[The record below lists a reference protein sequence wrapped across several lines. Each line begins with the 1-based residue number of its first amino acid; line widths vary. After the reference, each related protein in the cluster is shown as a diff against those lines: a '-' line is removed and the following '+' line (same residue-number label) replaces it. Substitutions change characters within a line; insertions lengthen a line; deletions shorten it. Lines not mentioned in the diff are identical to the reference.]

1 MARAGRRG
9 GDVGPLRSASLPAS
23 LLQAVFWLLLS
34 ALLLIPILLF
44 LIVAFSPA
52 LFGQGASWLTVAPFV
67 EALQGPTLQGLAN
80 SLVVGIV
87 SAGGAVAMALILAWL
102 TQRTN
107 LFGRR
112 LWTVLV
118 WVLLLAPSFLT
129 SLGWE
134 RLLEPDGLLSQLG
147 VQDQGL
153 RTLFFGPLGVIVL
166 LAIKGIP
173 FAYLAVSAALGAV
186 GREFE
191 DAVRVHGGGR
201 RQALTVVLRLLMP
214 AIWSGFAIVFAEA
227 ISDFG
232 VASTIAA
239 TARFPVATTTLY
251 DAVDNFPANFPV
263 AAAVGWLLVAAVG
276 LALLGQALALRDR
289 SYQVL
294 SGRTRPGA
302 RTQLSHTAQATW
314 IAIVGAFFLVAI
326 GAPIVGAVSAS
337 LQSGSG
343 KAVRLSA
350 SNYTNLLAHPGPLG
364 PLQLSGGLAA
374 VAATLSIV
382 VSAAIARALTARR
395 GGVLARALDWTLLAA
410 VGLPGIVLGAGY
422 IFAYNLPFW
431 QAVGLPLYGTLFLLG
446 MAYVANSLP
455 SATRLLVGPMAQ
467 FQRTLQ
473 DAARVH
479 GIGGVR
485 AWLSIVLP
493 LLSRSL
499 LWAWIF
505 GFTGIVFELPLSQL
519 LYPPNQEPLSV
530 AITHALAT
538 YDYGPGTALMVVSVL
553 ATLLVVGLAMLAY
566 RLLAP
571 RGWRWMGS
579 AR

>member
-1 MARAGRRG
+1 MVHDEHRLELTAAAGDHGSTARADRRRG
-9 GDVGPLRSASLPAS
+9 GVGHLRAASLPAS

-44 LIVAFSPA
+44 LIAAFSPA

-67 EALQGPTLQGLAN
+67 EALQGPTLQGLAD

-263 AAAVGWLLVAAVG
+263 AAVVGWLLVAAAG
-276 LALLGQALALRDR
+276 LALLGQALALRNR

-302 RTQLSHTAQATW
+302 RTQLSRTAQATW
-314 IAIVGAFFLVAI
+314 IA
-326 GAPIVGAVSAS
+326 IVGAVSAS

-343 KAVRLSA
+343 KVVRLSA

-479 GIGGVR
+479 GIGAAR

-519 LYPPNQEPLSV
+519 LYPSNQEPLSV

-538 YDYGPGTALMVVSVL
+538 YD
-553 ATLLVVGLAMLAY
+553 
-566 RLLAP
+566 
-571 RGWRWMGS
+571 
-579 AR
+579 